1 MKIIEASYGASYELL
16 GLWEKISL
24 RAEISEGDDEQ
35 EALALL
41 KKQVQQFHERS
52 NPIASPGE
60 KVIQI
65 EKKPKLTPKDV
76 LIGEINAC
84 TSVTMLEQNKLLA
97 TNYGL
102 MDEYNQKLKQFK

>member
-1 MKIIEASYGASYELL
+1 MKIIEASYGASFEML

-24 RAEISEGDDEQ
+24 RAEIGEGDDEQ

-52 NPIASPGE
+52 NPIASHGE
-60 KVIQI
+60 KVIQM
-65 EKKPKLTPKDV
+65 EKPKLTPTEV
-76 LIGEINAC
+76 LIAEINAC
-84 TSVTMLEQNKLLA
+84 TSESMLIQNKLLA

-102 MDEYNQKLKQFK
+102 MDTYNKKLKQFK